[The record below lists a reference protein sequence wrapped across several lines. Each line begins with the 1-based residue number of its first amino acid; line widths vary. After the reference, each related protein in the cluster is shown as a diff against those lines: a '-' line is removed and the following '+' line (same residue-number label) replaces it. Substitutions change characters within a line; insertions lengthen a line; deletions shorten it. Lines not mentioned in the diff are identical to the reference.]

1 MAKNKKKAE
10 EQTITIND
18 KSYNVADLTQEQIQM
33 VNHVSDLDNKLN
45 SMQFNLAQIQG
56 GRNYFM
62 EKLQESLNAESN

>member
-18 KSYNVADLTQEQIQM
+18 KEYKVSDLSQEQIQM

-62 EKLQESLNAESN
+62 EKLQESLRG